1 MTDIVIPSTTVAD
14 TGVGATMEPYR
25 LAGDQ
30 AVYREKAPTGPAA
43 ILAMKRTEAK
53 PTKDYAGAARAEVKF
68 TRQVADAQGRLW
80 PVVVTVN
87 SSIPAFMTD
96 AARAAIVD
104 EALRANSLP
113 VARAAL
119 AVQAIPQS

>member
-14 TGVGATMEPYR
+14 TGTGATMEPYR
-25 LAGDQ
+25 LAGDL

-43 ILAMKRTEAK
+43 SLAMKRTEAK

-80 PVVVTVN
+80 PVVVSTT
-87 SSIPAFMTD
+87 SSVPAFMTD
-96 AARAAIVD
+96 AARAAIID
-104 EALRANSLP
+104 EAMRAHSLP
-113 VARAAL
+113 VARSAL

>member
-1 MTDIVIPSTTVAD
+1 MTDIVIPSTTVAS

-30 AVYREKAPTGPAA
+30 AVYREKAPVGPAA

-53 PTKDYAGAARAEVKF
+53 PTKDYAGAARSESKF

-87 SSIPAFMTD
+87 SSVPAFMTD

-104 EALRANSLP
+104 EAMRAHSLP
-113 VARAAL
+113 VVRSAL
-119 AVQAIPQS
+119 AVQTIPQS